1 MGRPQRLPHRLQ
13 PMLATLV
20 DRPFDDKA
28 WVFETKWDGF
38 RTIAVV
44 KRRKAV
50 LYSRNGQVVTGRY
63 PAVAEALQCIRHDCV
78 LDGELVALDRA
89 GVSRFQLLQ
98 NALRTK
104 VALTYCVFDIM
115 FLDGH
120 DLRGLTLLERKKRL
134 KSILFA
140 HKLLKYSGHRLE
152 HGRKYFA
159 EAKRKKEEGIMAKR
173 AASLY
178 LSGKRSLEWQK
189 IKIGARQ
196 EVVIAGYTKPRRTR
210 EYFGSLVLAVRK
222 GARWHYVGHAGT
234 GFDAGSLRDIYRRLQ
249 PLRTTN
255 RPFQERVRYEAQ
267 TTWVRPRLVG
277 EVKFAEWTR
286 KGEMRHPVF
295 VGMRNDKKAGEVV
308 RE

>member
-1 MGRPQRLPHRLQ
+1 MGRPQRLPRRLQ

-38 RTIAVV
+38 RTIADI
-44 KRRKAV
+44 KRRKVV

-63 PAVAEALQCIRHDCV
+63 AAVAEALQGIRHDCV
-78 LDGELVALDRA
+78 LDGELVALNRE

-98 NALRTK
+98 NALRSK
-104 VALTYCVFDIM
+104 AALRYCVFDIM
-115 FLDGH
+115 FLDGR

-134 KSILFA
+134 ESILVA
-140 HKLLKYSGHRLE
+140 HELLKYSRHRLE

-159 EAKRKKEEGIMAKR
+159 EAERRKEEGIIAKR

-178 LSGKRSLEWQK
+178 FSGKRSMEWQK
-189 IKIGARQ
+189 IKTSARQ
-196 EVVIAGYTKPRRTR
+196 EVVIAGYTKPRRSR
-210 EYFGSLVLAVRK
+210 RYFGSQVLAVRK
-222 GARWHYVGHAGT
+222 GAQWQYVGHAGT
-234 GFDAGSLRDIYRRLQ
+234 GFNAHSLRNVYKRLQ
-249 PLRTTN
+249 TLRATKK
-255 RPFQERVRYEAQ
+255 PFREKVRYEAQ

-295 VGMRNDKKAGEVV
+295 VGM
-308 RE
+308 